1 VPLKPLSYKEV
12 KRRLTMAGFTEH
24 NQRGSHV
31 KFVKITATG
40 TYTAIVPRHHEVAA
54 GTIRSIL
61 RQANISIE
69 EWEALG
75 ES

>member
-1 VPLKPLSYKEV
+1 
-12 KRRLTMAGFTEH
+12 MAGFTEH

-40 TYTAIVPRHHEVAA
+40 TYTAIVPRHHEISV
-54 GTIRSIL
+54 GTILSIL

-69 EWEALG
+69 EWEALS